1 LSNAPAC
8 STNIEG
14 SPGKGQIRP
23 IALGLI
29 WRGDELL
36 VFEGYDPADGEIF
49 YRPLG
54 GGIRFGERSE
64 ETLRRE
70 FGEELGVELA
80 EVRYVD
86 TLENVF
92 VHDGQPGHEIVLLY
106 EAAVTDSSF
115 YGREVFEVHEDN
127 GLVLTAHWMALS
139 EFGGEGPP
147 LVPEGL
153 LALLTREGEV
163 R

>member
-1 LSNAPAC
+1 M
-8 STNIEG
+8 
-14 SPGKGQIRP
+14 KGHIRP

-36 VFEGYDPADGEIF
+36 VFEGYDPADGEVF

-70 FGEELGVELA
+70 FREELGVELA
-80 EVRYVD
+80 EVRYVG

-92 VHDGQPGHEIVLLY
+92 VHDGQPSHEIVQLY
-106 EAAVTDSSF
+106 EATVTDPSF
-115 YGREVFEVHEDN
+115 YGREAFEVHEDG
-127 GLVLTAHWMALS
+127 GLVLTARWMALS
-139 EFGGEGPP
+139 EFRGEGPP

-153 LALLTREGEV
+153 LPLLTDEGGTS
-163 R
+163 